1 MPQFFNRRLACGVS
15 LRALA
20 AVGVGAAALPFAAP
34 AWAQD
39 ASPIDTSTQTQGAAA
54 QSDTTAP
61 ISTVPDQAED
71 ATGEASTEGDIV
83 VTGSRIARRNTDS
96 AAPVAVVQD
105 AEFKLS
111 GTINVEQVINTL
123 PQVIPGSTG
132 FDNNP
137 GGGVATLNLRGLGT
151 NRSLVLVNG
160 RRWMFFDTTQVVDLN
175 TIPTFLIESV
185 DVVTGGASAVYGSDA
200 IAGVVNFR
208 LRNNLAGVEAGG
220 QYSITEQGDGAR
232 YDAYAALGAEF
243 GDGRGHATVF
253 AEYYNRKSI
262 LQGQREFSS
271 TTQQENDDATALTPG
286 GSSTTPNG
294 RFTSTYAAADC
305 PTANVFC
312 SPGAYYTA
320 PGVSRPRQPDDLY
333 NFGAVNYLA
342 VPQERYLL
350 GGYGSYEFGEGHE
363 AYAEVTFVNNRVA
376 NELAATPVTGTFQ
389 VNIAAVTPFISAADA
404 AALLQLDAVATT
416 GNVVG
421 DGVVPLAIQR
431 RVVESGSRNTLDERN
446 AFRTLVG
453 VRGPIGADLKYDL
466 YYSYART
473 RNSNVQA
480 GNISRSA
487 FQAGLDGTAPAI
499 NIFGPGT
506 LTASQVDQIS
516 ILAQNSDVS
525 TLQVASASISGALFN
540 LGLGGDDIG
549 FALGAEYRKVSSQF
563 IPDTALASGD
573 VIGFNAGNPTKGQYD
588 VKEVFGELRLPIA
601 SNMAGI
607 HRAEINLAGRYSDYG
622 LANVG
627 GVWTYAAGAEY
638 APIRDIT
645 LRGQYQ
651 RAVRAPNVSE
661 LFGGQAVG
669 FFPAQ
674 DPCAVASA
682 ATDATVRALCIAT
695 GVPASAVG
703 TAGLQINTQIQ
714 GTVGGNPQLE
724 EETSDSYTAGVVLRP
739 GFVPGLAIT
748 ADYFNIKIK
757 NAIGVFGG
765 GLPNALN
772 LCYNVIQD
780 VASPYCQVFAGT
792 RNALGQFDGTVLP
805 AFLNANT
812 GAFATEG
819 ADFQVDYSTPF
830 PLSLTG
836 SGNAKL
842 DFFFLG
848 TYTPKT
854 NTTPVQERPD
864 IQTEC
869 AGKFGILACGQPS
882 PKYKWTSRLSLIDGF
897 MTTSLRWRHISGV
910 DDDDPDTTYF
920 VEHIPAHNLF
930 DLSFAFDVADTFTF
944 SLGVNNLLDRKPKVL
959 GNNQEQANT
968 YPNTYDVLGRDYFV
982 SARMKF

>member
-1 MPQFFNRRLACGVS
+1 MFITKSHTRRLGCGVS

-20 AVGVGAAALPFAAP
+20 VIGVGAAALPFAEP

-39 ASPIDTSTQTQGAAA
+39 ASQTAV
-54 QSDTTAP
+54 TAP
-61 ISTVPDQAED
+61 VSTIPDQAGD
-71 ATGEASTEGDIV
+71 ATSQTSTESDIV

-111 GTINVEQVINTL
+111 GTVNVEQVINTL
-123 PQVIPGSTG
+123 PQVVPGSTG

-175 TIPTFLIESV
+175 TIPTFLIDSV

-208 LRNNLAGVEAGG
+208 LREDLVGVEVGG
-220 QYSITEQGDGAR
+220 QYSITERGDGAR
-232 YDAYAALGAEF
+232 YNAYAALGTELA
-243 GDGRGHATVF
+243 DGKGHATVF

-262 LQGQREFSS
+262 LQGQRGFSS
-271 TTQQENDDATALTPG
+271 ATQQENATATSLTPG
-286 GSSTTPNG
+286 GSSTTPDG
-294 RFTSTYAAADC
+294 RFTSTYAAGAC
-305 PTANVFC
+305 PTGNVFC
-312 SPGAYYTA
+312 SPGAYYAT
-320 PGVSRPRQPDDLY
+320 PGVSRPRRATDLY

-389 VNIAAVTPFISAADA
+389 VNIAAVTPFISGADV
-404 AALLQLDAVATT
+404 AALRQLDAVTTT
-416 GNVVG
+416 GNTVG
-421 DGVVPLAIQR
+421 DGIVPLTIQR

-453 VRGPIGADLKYDL
+453 VRGPVAGELKYDL

-506 LTASQVDQIS
+506 LTRAMIDQVS

-525 TLQVASASISGALFN
+525 TLQVANGAVSGPLFN
-540 LGLGGDDIG
+540 LGLGAGDVGI
-549 FALGAEYRKVSSQF
+549 ALGAEYRKVSSQF

-573 VIGFNAGNPTKGQYD
+573 VIGFNAGNPTQGQYD
-588 VKEVFGELRLPIA
+588 VKEVFAELRLPIA
-601 SNMAGI
+601 GDMAALE
-607 HRAEINLAGRYSDYG
+607 RLELNLAGRYSDYG

-627 GVWTYAAGAEY
+627 GVWTYAAGVEY

-645 LRGQYQ
+645 FRGQYQ
-651 RAVRAPNVSE
+651 RAVRAPNVDE

-682 ATDATVRALCIAT
+682 ATNATIRALCIAT
-695 GVPASAVG
+695 GVPAASVG
-703 TAGLQINTQIQ
+703 SAGLQINTQIQ
-714 GTVGGNPQLE
+714 GTVGGNPQLQ
-724 EETSDSYTAGVVLRP
+724 EETSNSYTAGVVIRP
-739 GFVPGLAIT
+739 SFIPGLALT

-757 NAIGVFGG
+757 NAVGVFGG

-780 VASPYCQVFAGT
+780 AASPYCQVFAGT
-792 RNALGQFDGTVLP
+792 RNALGQYDGSIVP

-819 ADFQVDYSTPF
+819 VDLQIDYSARVPF
-830 PLSLTG
+830 SFVG
-836 SGNAKL
+836 SGDAKVN
-842 DFFFLG
+842 FFFLG
-848 TYTPKT
+848 TYTSKSD
-854 NTTPVQERPD
+854 TTPVQERPD
-864 IQTEC
+864 IQTRC
-869 AGKFGILACGQPS
+869 AGRFGILACAQPS
-882 PKYKWTSRLSLIDGF
+882 PKYKWSSRLSLIDDF

-910 DDDDPDTTYF
+910 NDDDPDTTYF
-920 VEHIPAHNLF
+920 VEHIPAHNLY
-930 DLSFAFDVADTFTF
+930 DVTFAFDIADKFTL
-944 SLGVNNLLDRKPKVL
+944 SVGVNNLLDKKPKVL

-968 YPNTYDVLGRDYFV
+968 YPNTYDVLGRDFFV
-982 SARMKF
+982 SGRVKF